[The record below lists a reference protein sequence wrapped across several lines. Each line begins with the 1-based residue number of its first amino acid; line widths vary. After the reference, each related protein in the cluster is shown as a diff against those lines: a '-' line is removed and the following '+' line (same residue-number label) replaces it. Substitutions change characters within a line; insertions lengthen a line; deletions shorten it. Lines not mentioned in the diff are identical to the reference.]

1 MLFPVWG
8 TFAEQKWVT
17 LGERRRPRTADV
29 TARSQRGR
37 ETPSRRG
44 AWLAGAGLWR
54 DWLAV
59 LGARGAVVRAH
70 TAWIVTVSLHAPP
83 RPTAPARRNGRE
95 RHISFLDRK
104 FE

>member
-44 AWLAGAGLWR
+44 AWLAGAWLWR

-59 LGARGAVVRAH
+59 LGARGASAVEKHHRGGGRGWLARGCGATGWRSLAH
-70 TAWIVTVSLHAPP
+70 GALWC
-83 RPTAPARRNGRE
+83 GRIQ
-95 RHISFLDRK
+95 HGL
-104 FE
+104 